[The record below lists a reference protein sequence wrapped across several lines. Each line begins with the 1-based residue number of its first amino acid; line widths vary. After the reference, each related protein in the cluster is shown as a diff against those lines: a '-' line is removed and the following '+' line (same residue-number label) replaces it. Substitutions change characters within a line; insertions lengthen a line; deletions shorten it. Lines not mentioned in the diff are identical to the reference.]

1 MNILITGATGY
12 IGSSLA
18 MYLKK
23 NNSNEIITLCKKL
36 PYHFKDWIDLFEVL
50 EVDIT
55 QLEDL
60 KKKIPKK
67 IDTIIHLAASNNIDT
82 MQNPEKALIVNG
94 IGTRNM
100 LEIARERKCKSF
112 IYFSVLQVYG
122 KELQGIIT
130 VNSSIKCEDDYSL
143 THYLA
148 EEYCRI
154 YALRYNI
161 NMNILRLSNVFGCPL
176 HHKIDRWTLVPLCLC
191 LSAYRQSKIILNS
204 SGKQNRD
211 FVSLS
216 FINKCISY
224 LIKEHNIGFN
234 IYNLASGR
242 LFSIIEIA
250 KMVQLCSKSLLNKDI
265 KLICKSKYPL
275 DSNQF
280 LVRNNLLSP
289 TNEEE
294 LRDELLNEI
303 EKILKLLITYGGN

>member
-23 NNSNEIITLCKKL
+23 NSSNEVITLCKKL
-36 PYHFKDWIDLFEVL
+36 PYYFKDWKDLFKVL

-55 QLEDL
+55 QLEIL

-100 LEIARERKCKSF
+100 LEIARERECKLF

-130 VNSSIKCEDDYSL
+130 ENSSIKCEDDYSL

-148 EEYCRI
+148 EEYCRM
-154 YALRYNI
+154 YALHYNI
-161 NMNILRLSNVFGCPL
+161 NMNILRLSNVFGCPI
-176 HHKIDRWTLVPLCLC
+176 HHKIDRWTLVPSCLC
-191 LSAYRQSKIILNS
+191 LSAYKQNKIILKS
-204 SGKQNRD
+204 SGKQKRD
-211 FVSLS
+211 FISLN

-224 LIKEHNIGFN
+224 LIKEYNIGFN
-234 IYNLASGR
+234 IYNITSGK

-250 KMVQLCSKSLLNKDI
+250 KMVQLCSKLLLNKDI
-265 KLICKSKYPL
+265 ELICKSEYPL
-275 DSNQF
+275 KSNHF
-280 LVRNNLLSP
+280 FVRNNLLFP
-289 TNEEE
+289 PNEEE
-294 LRDELLNEI
+294 LKDELLNEI
-303 EKILKLLITYGGN
+303 EKILKLLISYGGN

>member
-12 IGSSLA
+12 VGSSLA

-23 NNSNEIITLCKKL
+23 NSSNEIITLCRKL
-36 PYHFKDWIDLFEVL
+36 PYYFKDWVDLFKVL
-50 EVDIT
+50 EVDVT

-60 KKKIPKK
+60 KKKVPKK

-82 MQNPEKALIVNG
+82 MQNPEKALIING

-148 EEYCRI
+148 EEYCRM

-161 NMNILRLSNVFGCPL
+161 NVDVLRLSNIFSCPK
-176 HHKIDRWTLVPLCLC
+176 HQKIDRWSIVPLCLC
-191 LSAYRQSKIILNS
+191 MSAYEDNEIRLKS
-204 SGKQNRD
+204 SGKQVRD
-211 FVSLS
+211 FVSIYRVIKS
-216 FINKCISY
+216 IEY
-224 LIKEHNIGFN
+224 LMKEKKRDFN
-234 IYNLASGR
+234 IYNLTSENT
-242 LFSIIEIA
+242 FSILEVA
-250 KMVQLCSKSLLNKDI
+250 KMVQSCAELMLKKRIS
-265 KLICKSKYPL
+265 LICESKYPL
-275 DSNQF
+275 DTNQF
-280 LVRNNLLSP
+280 LAKNNLLGP
-289 TNEEE
+289 LKREKVQC
-294 LRDELLNEI
+294 ELLNEI
-303 EKILKLLITYGGN
+303 KKTLILLVRR